1 MSRSRWR
8 QPVRIV
14 EAIPVTFQRLG
25 LEGRFRQGKI
35 WAVWPTIVGPHIAR
49 RAQPHGLWQ
58 GRLIVHVTDPVWL
71 HHLSMMRHQVM
82 AALNEKLGGSAVR
95 DLVLRIGE
103 VPVMPIQPPLSSGER
118 QALPP
123 DPALRAQVEALVDP
137 LGDVPFR
144 EALCRLLSRALRS
157 KVADP
162 SPQKAPHSVVIS
174 PQKTPFHFDG

>member
-1 MSRSRWR
+1 M
-8 QPVRIV
+8 RIA
-14 EAIPVTFQRLG
+14 EAIPVAFQRLG
-25 LEGRFRQGKI
+25 LEARFRQGKI

-82 AALNEKLGGSAVR
+82 AALNEKLGGSIVR

-103 VPVMPIQPPLSSGER
+103 VQAMPVQPPMSPGKN
-118 QALPP
+118 QAPP
-123 DPALRAQVEALVDP
+123 LDPDLCAKVEALVAP

-144 EALCRLLSRALRS
+144 EELCRLLFRSLRS
-157 KVADP
+157 G
-162 SPQKAPHSVVIS
+162 IS
-174 PQKTPFHFDG
+174 PSR